1 MTSITVLY
9 IPFWQSVVAA
19 LVSPQLAGDA
29 KYKHGPRPGNTPAPE
44 LTAPRKE
51 EIIMSQT
58 SIVVQSAQ
66 EKPVAITPI
75 ERLTKQ
81 IGKTFQAITQRAYE
95 IFEGNGHRSGHDL
108 DDWFKAETDLLHPV
122 HVNIAE
128 SGESLEVKAEVPGF
142 SEKEIEVSVE
152 PSRLTITGKRETE
165 TKTEK
170 QGKTVYSEFCS
181 DQILRVVDLPASV
194 DAEKATATLK
204 NGVLQ
209 LTIPKAAAAKT
220 IEIKS
225 KVA

>member
-1 MTSITVLY
+1 MAETSIAV
-9 IPFWQSVVAA
+9 QNAE
-19 LVSPQLAGDA
+19 A
-29 KYKHGPRPGNTPAPE
+29 KR
-44 LTAPRKE
+44 
-51 EIIMSQT
+51 
-58 SIVVQSAQ
+58 
-66 EKPVAITPI
+66 VAITPI

-81 IGKTFQAITQRAYE
+81 IDKTFQAITQRAYE
-95 IFEGNGHRSGHDL
+95 IFEGNGQRFGHDL
-108 DDWFKAETDLLHPV
+108 DDWFKAEMDLLHPV

-170 QGKTVYSEFCS
+170 KGKTAYSEFCS
-181 DQILRVVDLPASV
+181 DQILRVVDLPATV

-209 LTIPKAAAAKT
+209 LTIPKAARTKT
-220 IEIKS
+220 IELKS